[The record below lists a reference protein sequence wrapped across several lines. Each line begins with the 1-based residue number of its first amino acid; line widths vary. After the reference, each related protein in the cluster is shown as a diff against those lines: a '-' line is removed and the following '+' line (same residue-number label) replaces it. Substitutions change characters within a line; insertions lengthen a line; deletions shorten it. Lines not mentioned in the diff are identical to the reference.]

1 MQNKQIKQVVIAG
14 GGTAGWIT
22 AALLNKVLGKVVNI
36 TLVESEQI
44 GTVGVGEASIPPIL
58 HLNAALGIR
67 ESEFIKATQATIK
80 LGIEFEN
87 WRAQDHTYMHA
98 FGDIGKDFPFC
109 EFYHFWLRAKQEGT
123 TADFWDFSLNYQ
135 AAKQHKFTH
144 LQHIPNTQ
152 LTGLNY
158 AYHFDA
164 TLYGEYL
171 KSLAISRGVN
181 RIEGK
186 IASVKQCEETGFI
199 TALALEDGQT
209 ISGDLFIDCTGL
221 RALLIEQTLNTGF
234 EDWSHWLPCD
244 SAIAVQ
250 TQSAN
255 DPVPYTRSI
264 AHDAGWQW
272 QIPLQHRVGNGLV
285 FSSRHITDEQAK
297 QQLLANL
304 PGEPITEPRVIR
316 FKTGRRRKQWHKN
329 VVSVGLSS
337 GFLEP
342 LESTSIHLI
351 QTAAI
356 RLIKLFPHN
365 GIDDSL
371 VETFNQQSQTE
382 IERIRD
388 FIILHYKLT
397 DRTDSAF
404 WRQCKQMSIPDS
416 LQKKIDLFKATGKII
431 RQDDEL
437 FAEIAWQQV
446 MIGQGL
452 EANDYSV
459 LAGALTDDQ
468 LNDLF
473 SSLKTLI
480 NGTVEQLPSH
490 SEFLARMKNN

>member
-1 MQNKQIKQVVIAG
+1 MQKQQIKDVVIAG

-36 TLVESEQI
+36 TLVESDQI

-58 HLNAALGIR
+58 HLNAALGIP

-87 WRAQDHTYMHA
+87 WRAPNHSYMHA

-109 EFYHFWLRAKQEGT
+109 EFYHFWLRAKQQGSKT
-123 TADFWDFSLNYQ
+123 DFWDFSLNYQ

-144 LQHIPNTQ
+144 LKQIPNTQ

-164 TLYGEYL
+164 TLYGEFL
-171 KSLAISRGVN
+171 KSLSTSRGVK

-186 IASVKQCEETGFI
+186 IAHVHQCEESGFVR
-199 TALALEDGQT
+199 ALELDDGQS

-221 RALLIEQTLNTGF
+221 NALLIEQTLNTGF
-234 EDWSHWLPCD
+234 EDWSHWLLCD
-244 SAIAVQ
+244 SALAVQ
-250 TQSAN
+250 TKSAN

-272 QIPLQHRVGNGLV
+272 QIPLQHRIGNGLV
-285 FSSRHITDEQAK
+285 FSSRHMTDEQAK
-297 QQLLANL
+297 QQLLDNL

-329 VVSVGLSS
+329 VVAIGLSS

-365 GIDDSL
+365 GIDANL
-371 VETFNQQSQTE
+371 VDTFNQQSQTE
-382 IERIRD
+382 LERIRD

-397 DRTDSAF
+397 ERTDSAF
-404 WRQCKQMSIPDS
+404 WRQCKQMSIPDT
-416 LQKKIDLFKATGKII
+416 LQKKIDLFTVTGKII
-431 RQDDEL
+431 REDDEL
-437 FAEIAWQQV
+437 FAEVAWQQV

-452 EANDYSV
+452 EADDFHP
-459 LAGALTDDQ
+459 LANA
-468 LNDLF
+468 LNDEQLAELF
-473 SSLKTLI
+473 TNLKTLI
-480 NGTVEQLPSH
+480 DGTVNQLPTH
-490 SEFLARMKNN
+490 SEFLHRMKQ

>member
-1 MQNKQIKQVVIAG
+1 MQQQKIKQVIIAG
-14 GGTAGWIT
+14 GGSAGWIT
-22 AALLNKVLGKVVNI
+22 ASLLNKVLGKVIEI
-36 TLVESEQI
+36 TLIESDQI
-44 GTVGVGEASIPPIL
+44 GTVGVGEASIPPIQ
-58 HLNAALGIR
+58 HLNGALGIR

-87 WRAQDHTYMHA
+87 WREQNHKYMHA

-109 EFYHFWLRAKQEGT
+109 EFYNFWLKAKQQGNAT
-123 TADFWDFSLNYQ
+123 DFWDFSLNYQ

-164 TLYGEYL
+164 TLYGEFL
-171 KSLAISRGVN
+171 KELAISRGVK

-186 IASVKQCEETGFI
+186 IAHVKQCTESGFV
-199 TALALEDGQT
+199 TALELSSGQ
-209 ISGDLFIDCTGL
+209 IMNGDLFIDCTGL
-221 RALLIEQTLNTGF
+221 SALLIEKTLNTGF

-250 TQSAN
+250 TKSTA

-264 AHDAGWQW
+264 ARDAGWQW

-285 FSSRHITDEQAK
+285 YSSRHLTDEQAK
-297 QQLLANL
+297 QQLLGNIA
-304 PGEPITEPRVIR
+304 GEPITEPRVIR

-329 VVSVGLSS
+329 VVAIGLSS

-351 QTAAI
+351 QTAVI
-356 RLIKLFPHN
+356 RLIKLFAHN
-365 GIDDSL
+365 NIEQSL
-371 VETFNQQSQTE
+371 VDTFNQQSQTE

-404 WRQCKQMSIPDS
+404 WRQCKQMSIPKS
-416 LQKKIDLFKATGKII
+416 LQTKIDLFKDTGKII

-437 FAEIAWQQV
+437 FAEVAWQQV

-452 EANDYSV
+452 KAQDYNP
-459 LAGALTDDQ
+459 LADA
-468 LNDLF
+468 LNDEQLAELF
-473 SSLKTLI
+473 TNLKTLI
-480 NGTVEQLPSH
+480 STTVKQLPTH
-490 SEFLARMKNN
+490 NEFLARIKSN

>member
-1 MQNKQIKQVVIAG
+1 MQKQKLKHIIIAG

-36 TLVESEQI
+36 TLIESDQI

-58 HLNAALGIR
+58 HLNAALGIH

-87 WRAQDHTYMHA
+87 WREKHHKYMHA
-98 FGDIGKDFPFC
+98 FGDVGKDFPFC
-109 EFYHFWLRAKQEGT
+109 EFYHFWLKAKQQGSET
-123 TADFWDFSLNYQ
+123 DFWDFSLNYQ

-144 LQHIPNTQ
+144 LKYIPNTQ
-152 LTGLNY
+152 LAGLSY

-164 TLYGEYL
+164 TLYGEFL
-171 KSLAISRGVN
+171 KELTISRGVK

-186 IASVKQCEETGFI
+186 IADVQQCPETGFVK
-199 TALALEDGQT
+199 ALELLDGQI

-221 RALLIEQTLNTGF
+221 SALLIEKILNTGF

-250 TQSAN
+250 TKTATE
-255 DPVPYTRSI
+255 PVPYTRSI
-264 AHDAGWQW
+264 AHSAGWQW

-285 FSSRHITDEQAK
+285 YSSRHLTDEQAK
-297 QQLLANL
+297 LKLLDNI

-329 VVSVGLSS
+329 VVAIGLSS

-351 QTAAI
+351 QTAVI
-356 RLIKLFPHN
+356 RLIKFFPNN
-365 GIDDSL
+365 GIKQSL
-371 VETFNQQSQTE
+371 IDAYNMQSQIE

-397 DRTDSAF
+397 ERTDSAF
-404 WRQCKQMSIPDS
+404 WRQCKQMNIPKS
-416 LQKKIDLFKATGKII
+416 LQTKIDLFKQTGKLI
-431 RQDDEL
+431 REDDEL
-437 FAEIAWQQV
+437 FAEVAWQQV

-452 EANDYSV
+452 GAQDYHP
-459 LAGALTDDQ
+459 LADALSDEQ
-468 LNDLF
+468 LAELF
-473 SSLKTLI
+473 GNLKTLI
-480 NGTVEQLPSH
+480 SGTVNKLPTH

>member
-1 MQNKQIKQVVIAG
+1 MKNKQIKDVVIAG

-36 TLVESEQI
+36 TLVESDHI

-67 ESEFIKATQATIK
+67 ENEFIKATQATIK

-87 WRAQDHTYMHA
+87 WRSQKHAYMHA

-109 EFYHFWLRAKQEGT
+109 EFYHFWLRAKQQGT
-123 TADFWDFSLNYQ
+123 ASDFWDFSLNYQ

-171 KSLAISRGVN
+171 KSLSISRGVN

-186 IASVKQCEETGFI
+186 IAQVEQCQNTGFI

-209 ISGDLFIDCTGL
+209 VTGDLFIDCTGL
-221 RALLIEQTLNTGF
+221 SALLIEQTLNTGF

-250 TQSAN
+250 TKSAAE
-255 DPVPYTRSI
+255 PVPYTRSI

-297 QQLLANL
+297 QRLLENL

-397 DRTDSAF
+397 ERTDSAF

-431 RQDDEL
+431 REDDEL
-437 FAEIAWQQV
+437 FAQIAWQQV

-452 EANDYSV
+452 EANDYSA
-459 LAGALTDDQ
+459 LASALSDDQ
-468 LNDLF
+468 LSELF

-480 NGTVEQLPSH
+480 NGTVKQLPSH
-490 SEFLARMKNN
+490 SDFLLRMKNN

>member
-1 MQNKQIKQVVIAG
+1 MQNKQIKDVVIAG

-44 GTVGVGEASIPPIL
+44 GTVGVGEASIPPIQ

-67 ESEFIKATQATIK
+67 ENEFIKATQATIK

-87 WRAQDHTYMHA
+87 WRAPQHSYMHA

-109 EFYHFWLRAKQEGT
+109 EFYHFWLRAKQQGT
-123 TADFWDFSLNYQ
+123 GADFWDFSLNYQ
-135 AAKQHKFTH
+135 AAKQHKFAH
-144 LQHIPNTQ
+144 LTHIPNTQ

-164 TLYGEYL
+164 TLYGEFL
-171 KSLAISRGVN
+171 KELTISRGVK

-186 IASVKQCEETGFI
+186 IAHVKQCEESGFVR
-199 TALALEDGQT
+199 ALALDDGQS

-234 EDWSHWLPCD
+234 EDWSHWLACD

-250 TQSAN
+250 TQSSN

-285 FSSRHITDEQAK
+285 FSSRHMTDEQAK
-297 QQLLANL
+297 QQLLDNL

-351 QTAAI
+351 QMAAI
-356 RLIKLFPHN
+356 RLIKLFPHD
-365 GIDDSL
+365 GIDETLID
-371 VETFNQQSQTE
+371 TFNQQSQTE

-397 DRTDSAF
+397 ERTDSAF
-404 WRQCKQMSIPDS
+404 WRQCKQMSIPDT

-437 FAEIAWQQV
+437 FAEVAWQQV

-452 EANDYSV
+452 EADDFHP
-459 LAGALTDDQ
+459 LANA
-468 LNDLF
+468 LNDEQLAELF
-473 SSLKTLI
+473 TNLKTLI
-480 NGTVEQLPSH
+480 DGTVNQLPTH
-490 SEFLARMKNN
+490 NEFLQRMKQ

>member
-1 MQNKQIKQVVIAG
+1 MQKQQIKDVVIAG

-58 HLNAALGIR
+58 HLNAALGIP
-67 ESEFIKATQATIK
+67 ENEFIKATQATIK

-87 WRAQDHTYMHA
+87 WRAPQHSYMHA

-109 EFYHFWLRAKQEGT
+109 EFYHFWLRAKQQGT
-123 TADFWDFSLNYQ
+123 AADFWDFSLNYQ
-135 AAKQHKFTH
+135 AAKQHKFAH
-144 LQHIPNTQ
+144 LTHIPNTQ

-164 TLYGEYL
+164 TLYGEFL
-171 KSLAISRGVN
+171 KELTISRGVK

-186 IASVKQCEETGFI
+186 IANVKQCEESGFVR
-199 TALALEDGQT
+199 ALALDDGQS

-221 RALLIEQTLNTGF
+221 RALLIEQTLNTDF
-234 EDWSHWLPCD
+234 EDWSHWLACD

-250 TQSAN
+250 TQSSN

-285 FSSRHITDEQAK
+285 FSSRHMTDEQAK
-297 QQLLANL
+297 QQLLDNL

-356 RLIKLFPHN
+356 RLIKLFPHD
-365 GIDDSL
+365 GIDETLID
-371 VETFNQQSQTE
+371 TFNQQSQTE

-397 DRTDSAF
+397 ERTDSAF
-404 WRQCKQMSIPDS
+404 WRQCKQMSIPDT

-437 FAEIAWQQV
+437 FAEVAWQQV

-452 EANDYSV
+452 EADDFHP
-459 LAGALTDDQ
+459 LANA
-468 LNDLF
+468 LNDEQLAELF
-473 SSLKTLI
+473 TNLKTLI
-480 NGTVEQLPSH
+480 DGTVNQLPTH
-490 SEFLARMKNN
+490 NEFLQRMKQ

>member
-1 MQNKQIKQVVIAG
+1 MQNKKIKNVVIAG

-58 HLNAALGIR
+58 HLNAALGIP
-67 ESEFIKATQATIK
+67 ENEFIKATQATIK

-87 WRAQDHTYMHA
+87 WQKQNHKYMHA

-109 EFYHFWLRAKQEGT
+109 EFYHFWLRAKQQGT
-123 TADFWDFSLNYQ
+123 ASDFWDFSLNYQ
-135 AAKQHKFTH
+135 AAKQHKFAH
-144 LQHIPNTQ
+144 LRHIPNTQ

-158 AYHFDA
+158 GYHFDA
-164 TLYGEYL
+164 TLYGEFL
-171 KSLAISRGVN
+171 KELTISRGVK

-186 IASVKQCEETGFI
+186 IAHVKQCEESGFVR
-199 TALALEDGQT
+199 ALALDDGQS

-234 EDWSHWLPCD
+234 EDWSHWLACD

-250 TQSAN
+250 TKSAV

-272 QIPLQHRVGNGLV
+272 QIPLQYRVGNGLV
-285 FSSRHITDEQAK
+285 FSSRHMTDEQAR
-297 QQLLANL
+297 QQLLDNL

-365 GIDDSL
+365 GIDETLID
-371 VETFNQQSQTE
+371 TFNQQSQTE

-397 DRTDSAF
+397 ERSDSAF
-404 WRQCKQMSIPDS
+404 WRQCKQMSIPDT
-416 LQKKIDLFKATGKII
+416 LQKKIDLFKATGKIV

-437 FAEIAWQQV
+437 FAEVAWQQV

-452 EANDYSV
+452 EAEDFHP
-459 LAGALTDDQ
+459 LANA
-468 LNDLF
+468 LNDEQLAELF
-473 SSLKTLI
+473 TNLKTLI
-480 NGTVEQLPSH
+480 DGTVNQLPTH
-490 SEFLARMKNN
+490 NEFLHRMKSN

>member
-1 MQNKQIKQVVIAG
+1 MQNKQIKDVVIAG

-36 TLVESEQI
+36 TLVESDQI

-58 HLNAALGIR
+58 HLNAALGIP
-67 ESEFIKATQATIK
+67 ENEFIKATQGTIK

-87 WRAQDHTYMHA
+87 WQKQNHKYMHA

-109 EFYHFWLRAKQEGT
+109 EFYHFWLRAKQQGT
-123 TADFWDFSLNYQ
+123 ASDFWDFSLNYQ
-135 AAKQHKFTH
+135 AAKQHKFAH
-144 LQHIPNTQ
+144 LTHIPNTQ

-164 TLYGEYL
+164 TLYGEFL
-171 KSLAISRGVN
+171 KELTTSRGVK

-186 IASVKQCEETGFI
+186 IAHVKQCEESGFVR
-199 TALALEDGQT
+199 ALALDNGQS

-285 FSSRHITDEQAK
+285 FSSRHMTDEQAK
-297 QQLLANL
+297 QQLLDNL
-304 PGEPITEPRVIR
+304 PGEPITEPRVVR

-329 VVSVGLSS
+329 VVAIGLSS

-365 GIDDSL
+365 GIDETL
-371 VETFNQQSQTE
+371 VNTFNQQSQTE
-382 IERIRD
+382 FERIRD

-397 DRTDSAF
+397 ERTDSAF
-404 WRQCKQMSIPDS
+404 WRQCKQMSIPDT
-416 LQKKIDLFKATGKII
+416 LQKKIDLYKTTGEIV

-437 FAEIAWQQV
+437 FAEVAWQQV

-452 EANDYSV
+452 IAEDFHPLAN
-459 LAGALTDDQ
+459 A
-468 LNDLF
+468 LNDEQLAELF
-473 SSLKTLI
+473 TNLKTLI
-480 NGTVEQLPSH
+480 DGTVNQLPTH
-490 SEFLARMKNN
+490 NEFLHRMKNN

>member
-1 MQNKQIKQVVIAG
+1 MKNKQIKDVVIAG

-36 TLVESEQI
+36 TLVESDHI

-67 ESEFIKATQATIK
+67 ENEFIKATQATIK

-87 WRAQDHTYMHA
+87 WRSQKHAYMHA

-109 EFYHFWLRAKQEGT
+109 EFYHFWLRAKQQGT
-123 TADFWDFSLNYQ
+123 ASDFWDFSLNYQ

-171 KSLAISRGVN
+171 KSLSISRGVN

-186 IASVKQCEETGFI
+186 IAQVEQCQNTGFI

-209 ISGDLFIDCTGL
+209 VTGDLFIDCTGL
-221 RALLIEQTLNTGF
+221 SALLIEQTLNTGF

-250 TQSAN
+250 TKSAAE
-255 DPVPYTRSI
+255 PVPYTRSI

-297 QQLLANL
+297 QQLLENL

-397 DRTDSAF
+397 ERTDSAF

-431 RQDDEL
+431 REDDEL
-437 FAEIAWQQV
+437 FAQIAWQQV

-452 EANDYSV
+452 EANDYSA
-459 LAGALTDDQ
+459 LASALSDDQ
-468 LNDLF
+468 LSELF

-480 NGTVEQLPSH
+480 NGTVKQLPSH
-490 SEFLARMKNN
+490 SDFLLRMKNN